1 MSSLNETI
9 MCKYTLQCLHMTRN
23 FFLPQ
28 KYVWCGTEK
37 FKYPQHFLNNAI
49 IFRLNENVRLLRVP
63 ETQLRSLDYEPYE
76 FVDESRQI
84 SENSEW
90 SELIQFALRKAERFM
105 KSNVFEIAI
114 PDEITES
121 GRYSPRFIDE
131 ISDELNVF
139 SDDSGIQD
147 KKAPFLG
154 EMIKLI
160 CY

>member
-1 MSSLNETI
+1 M
-9 MCKYTLQCLHMTRN
+9 
-23 FFLPQ
+23 
-28 KYVWCGTEK
+28 
-37 FKYPQHFLNNAI
+37 
-49 IFRLNENVRLLRVP
+49 P
-63 ETQLRSLDYEPYE
+63 ETQLRSLDYEGYE

-84 SENSEW
+84 SESSEW
-90 SELIQFALRKAERFM
+90 SDLIQFALRKAERFM

-114 PDEITES
+114 PEEITEN

-154 EMIKLI
+154 KFDELLQLKSNQPCPIFS
-160 CY
+160 

>member
-1 MSSLNETI
+1 MFTS
-9 MCKYTLQCLHMTRN
+9 N
-23 FFLPQ
+23 FLWF
-28 KYVWCGTEK
+28 E
-37 FKYPQHFLNNAI
+37 HFMRYLCH
-49 IFRLNENVRLLRVP
+49 IFVLTTTFFHLRLNENVRLLRMP

-84 SENSEW
+84 SESSEW

-105 KSNVFEIAI
+105 KSNAFEIAI
-114 PDEITES
+114 PEGITES

-154 EMIKLI
+154 KFN
-160 CY
+160 